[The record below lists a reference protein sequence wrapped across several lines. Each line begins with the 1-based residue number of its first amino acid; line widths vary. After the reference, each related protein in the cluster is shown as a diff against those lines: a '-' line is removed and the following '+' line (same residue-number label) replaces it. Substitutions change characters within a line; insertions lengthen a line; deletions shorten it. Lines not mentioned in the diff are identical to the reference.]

1 MSRMSDMAVTD
12 DGQRLAFVDIEGDA
26 VDGAVDTLGGT
37 EMGLQILDFEQCHRI
52 RPSFLEP
59 VH

>member
-1 MSRMSDMAVTD
+1 M
-12 DGQRLAFVDIEGDA
+12 EGDA

-37 EMGLQILDFEQCHRI
+37 EMGLQILDFEQRHRI
-52 RPSFLEP
+52 TTSFLEP